1 MSATVEQICI
11 NDFLQSLLIC
21 FPKKVNQHGG
31 VAHLVVLKCWTLKE
45 IMKMNTC
52 SVVKFL

>member
-1 MSATVEQICI
+1 MSATIEQICI

-21 FPKKVNQHGG
+21 FPKKVNQHGE